1 VLLKEPPNMG
11 ANSDLTRRAREDI
24 EAVRAA
30 LRFGIRLRRDTG
42 AAGEAGAVTAGSMER
57 VRAQNPG
64 KGRRRARRVEL
75 AVAAAVSW
83 DVGDRTMFA
92 GGFLLRGTSCAR
104 LEVRVRGGRM
114 YRASVPFGREACA
127 S

>member
-1 VLLKEPPNMG
+1 MTLQPCKPTEPSFSG
-11 ANSDLTRRAREDI
+11 A
-24 EAVRAA
+24 
-30 LRFGIRLRRDTG
+30 G
-42 AAGEAGAVTAGSMER
+42 
-57 VRAQNPG
+57 
-64 KGRRRARRVEL
+64 
-75 AVAAAVSW
+75 